1 MKLLF
6 KQKFFSWF
14 DSYNIFD
21 ESGNTVYTVKGQ
33 LAWGHCFKIYDK
45 NHKEVGMIKERIITL
60 LPKFEIY
67 MNGNYAGSICKK
79 LSLFIPRY
87 EIDFMGWNVSG
98 GILEWNYSIYNRD
111 GGTVADI
118 SKKLFNFTD
127 TYEIDVKDNKNALSA
142 LMFVLA
148 IDAEKCSRN

>member
-33 LAWGHCFKIYDK
+33 LSWGHCFKIFDK
-45 NHKEVGMIKERIITL
+45 NHEEVGKIKERIITL

-67 MNGNYAGSICKK
+67 MNGDYIGSIRKR

-87 EIDFMGWNVSG
+87 EIDFMDWDVSG
-98 GILEWNYSIYNRD
+98 GILEWNYSIYDRNHN
-111 GGTVADI
+111 TVADI
-118 SKKLFNFTD
+118 SKKLLNFTD
-127 TYEIDVKDNKNALSA
+127 TYEIDVKDEKNALSA

>member
-67 MNGNYAGSICKK
+67 MNGNYVGSICKK